1 MTRQASSH
9 RSIPGRAAAY
19 LWASPTTLLGVL
31 PALATRLTGG
41 RLAVVDGGLEASG
54 GFAASLLRS
63 RWVGASA
70 MTLGHVVLGVD
81 ATALERTRG
90 HERVHVRQAEICGPF
105 FVPAYLAASA
115 WAWLRGRHYYRDNWF
130 ERDAF
135 RRDPPSR

>member
-1 MTRQASSH
+1 MTRQASS
-9 RSIPGRAAAY
+9 SEMGLGKMVAY

-31 PALATRLTGG
+31 PALSTRVTGG
-41 RLAVVDGGLEASG
+41 RLDVVDGVMEVSG
-54 GFAASLLRS
+54 GFAASLLRC
-63 RWVGASA
+63 RWVGANA
-70 MTLGHVVLGVD
+70 MTLGHIVLGVD
-81 ATALERTRG
+81 AAALDSTRA

-135 RRDPPSR
+135 RRAGR